1 MVSSLMDVQYH
12 DNQFWMFMESP
23 DHEGIA
29 NDYDSPRIPE
39 FNGGFEVCSCLFNS
53 LK

>member
-12 DNQFWMFMESP
+12 DDQFWMFTESP

-29 NDYDSPRIPE
+29 NDYDTPRIPE
-39 FNGGFEVCSCLFNS
+39 FYENFEVCS
-53 LK
+53 